1 MLDVTDLEIRHAGV
15 AAVRGVSFEV
25 RSGEVVALVGANG
38 AGKSSIMMAVSGLI
52 RPSGGEITFLGERID
67 RLPPHEIVS
76 RGIVQVPEGR
86 MIFRDMT
93 IGDNLLMGA
102 YARGGGPAVEA
113 DLAGALALFPVL
125 GGRLHE
131 SAGAL
136 SGGELQMLA
145 LARGLVARPK
155 LLLLDEPAL
164 GLAPLAAREI
174 FGFLKR
180 LSGAVPAGRQEGITI
195 LLVEQNL
202 RQALA
207 LADRGYVLESGRIV
221 EEGESGVL
229 LRSERVVRSCLGAGT
244 GRGS

>member
-15 AAVRGVSFEV
+15 AAVRGVSLEV

-67 RLPPHEIVS
+67 RLSPHEIVS

-180 LSGAVPAGRQEGITI
+180 LSGEGITI

-221 EEGESGVL
+221 EEGESRAL
-229 LRSERVVRSCLGAGT
+229 LESERVVRSYLGAGT
-244 GRGS
+244 GRDS

>member
-15 AAVRGVSFEV
+15 AAVRGVSLEV

-52 RPSGGEITFLGERID
+52 RPSGGEVTFLGERID
-67 RLPPHEIVS
+67 RLSPHEIVS

-113 DLAGALALFPVL
+113 DLARALALFPVL

-180 LSGAVPAGRQEGITI
+180 LSGEGITI

-207 LADRGYVLESGRIV
+207 LAARGYVLESGRIV
-221 EEGESGVL
+221 EEGESRAL
-229 LRSERVVRSCLGAGT
+229 LESERVVRSYLGAGT
-244 GRGS
+244 GRDS